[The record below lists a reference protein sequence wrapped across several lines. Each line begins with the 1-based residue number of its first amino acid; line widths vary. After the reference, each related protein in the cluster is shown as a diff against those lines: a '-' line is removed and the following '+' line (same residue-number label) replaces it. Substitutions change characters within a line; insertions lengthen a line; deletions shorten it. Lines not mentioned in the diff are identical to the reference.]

1 MLCVFD
7 VCRCPFSFR
16 SYVAI
21 IAGKKEIVT
30 FTVKKNDDDDDDD
43 DNDNDND
50 NDDDDDDDSEKMMM
64 RLPHYAWI
72 RLSLRDIG
80 LFA

>member
-1 MLCVFD
+1 MQISVFLSFLC
-7 VCRCPFSFR
+7 RHYR
-16 SYVAI
+16 
-21 IAGKKEIVT
+21 GGKEIVT
-30 FTVKKNDDDDDDD
+30 FTVNKNDDDVDDDD
-43 DNDNDND
+43 NDNDNDND
-50 NDDDDDDDSEKMMM
+50 NDDDDDDGEKMMM

>member
-1 MLCVFD
+1 MQISVFLSFLC
-7 VCRCPFSFR
+7 RHYR
-16 SYVAI
+16 
-21 IAGKKEIVT
+21 GEKEIVT
-30 FTVKKNDDDDDDD
+30 FTVKKNDDDIDDDDDDD

-50 NDDDDDDDSEKMMM
+50 NDDDDDDGEKMMM